1 MLEKPEVGERA
12 MEGLLRF
19 IYEGRIPLQSHVH
32 EQEVLFLAQELSVD
46 SAVSLL
52 GHHMGSSVTPQ
63 TCMSHLVCF
72 SLLFLFSCLL
82 CLCDDGFSSFILLA
96 DFRAGERL

>member
-1 MLEKPEVGERA
+1 MLKKPEVGERA

-63 TCMSHLVCF
+63 TCLSHLVCF
-72 SLLFLFSCLL
+72 LSSC
-82 CLCDDGFSSFILLA
+82 CFVSVSVNGVS
-96 DFRAGERL
+96 